1 MLWRAAMFDAAA
13 IRATLAPPHRE
24 GMPFIAGSLVLAVV
38 GLLTW
43 QFLFWLGLA
52 AALFCA
58 FFFRDPE
65 RMTPSRPGLVVAPAD
80 GRVVSVAELA
90 PPAELGLPEAPVW
103 RVAIFLSVVD
113 VHINRFAADGRVA
126 SIAYKAGKFLSAGD
140 ATAGEANERNS
151 LVVELADGR
160 SIAIVQIAGQIA
172 RRIVCWAQ
180 VGQPARAGARFGLIR
195 FGSRVDVYLPAG
207 VVPMVAVGQRMV
219 GAETVLADLG
229 AAPGGA
235 PATGEVR

>member
-24 GMPFIAGSLVLAVV
+24 AMPFIVGSLVLALV

-43 QFLFWLGLA
+43 KFLFWLGLA

-65 RMTPSRPGLVVAPAD
+65 RVTPARAGLVVSPAD
-80 GRVVSVAELA
+80 GRIVSVTQVA
-90 PPAELGLPEAPVW
+90 PPAELDLPAGPVW

-126 SIAYKAGKFLSAGD
+126 QVAYKAGKFLSAGD
-140 ATAGEANERNS
+140 ASAGEANERNG
-151 LVVELADGR
+151 LVLELADGR
-160 SIAIVQIAGQIA
+160 KLAIVQIAGQIA

-180 VGQPARAGARFGLIR
+180 AGQPARAGARFGLIR
-195 FGSRVDVYLPAG
+195 FGSRVDVYLPEG
-207 VVPMVAVGQRMV
+207 VAPLVAAGQRTV
-219 GAETVLADLG
+219 GGETVLADLD

-235 PATGEVR
+235 PALGEVR